1 MALPPL
7 RIVSQE
13 ELNDILRSPQSDNLT
28 LDIADL
34 RDLAQG
40 CKNAQNLPALY
51 HLFRLLNMYIWCSE
65 ELNDAD
71 YGRCCQWARVAG
83 IVANRTDVITAN
95 TFTPGC
101 QLYIGESTVVEIREF
116 LQSGNI
122 QTTTRYELI
131 EPRCWVSFWM

>member
-7 RIVSQE
+7 RFVSHE
-13 ELNDILRSPQSDNLT
+13 ELNNILRFPQSDKLT

-40 CKNAQNLPALY
+40 CKNAQNLPVLY

-65 ELNDAD
+65 EDNDGD

-83 IVANRTDVITAN
+83 IVANRSDVITAN

-101 QLYIGESTVVEIREF
+101 QLYIGASTVVEITEF
-116 LQSGNI
+116 LQRDN
-122 QTTTRYELI
+122 QTTTRYELL
-131 EPRCWVSFWM
+131 EPKCWESFWL